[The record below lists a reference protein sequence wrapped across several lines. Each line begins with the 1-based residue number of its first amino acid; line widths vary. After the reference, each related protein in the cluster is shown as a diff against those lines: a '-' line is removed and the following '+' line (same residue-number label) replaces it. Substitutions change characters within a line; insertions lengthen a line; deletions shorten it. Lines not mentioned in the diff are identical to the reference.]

1 MITITKL
8 AQRENQSASFI
19 NIFLKPKNNVN
30 KKNIF
35 AYKYYQKYFNN
46 LKILNKLVLLLNKLK
61 TNKQIAL
68 YIYMRLN
75 IYLAKSRYFIHK
87 IAQTD

>member
-1 MITITKL
+1 MQL
-8 AQRENQSASFI
+8 FI
-19 NIFLKPKNNVN
+19 IIFLKPKNNVS

-46 LKILNKLVLLLNKLK
+46 LKILNKLLLLLNKLK

-68 YIYMRLN
+68 YIYMR
-75 IYLAKSRYFIHK
+75 
-87 IAQTD
+87 